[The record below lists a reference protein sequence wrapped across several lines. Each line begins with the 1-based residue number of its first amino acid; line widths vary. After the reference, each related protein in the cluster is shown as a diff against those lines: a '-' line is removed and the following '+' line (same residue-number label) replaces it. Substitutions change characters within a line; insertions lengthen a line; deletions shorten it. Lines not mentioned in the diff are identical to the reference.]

1 MAIDKEKRRISLSM
15 KHLMDDPWETLA
27 EKFPV
32 GKEVQGTISRLL
44 ERGVIVELEG
54 GVEGFIPTSK
64 LTTDN
69 IRNPAEA
76 FKPGDVVPA
85 AVIEVEAAS
94 RKLTLSV
101 VDYFK
106 NKEDAEWKS
115 YLSSHKPN
123 LATLGDVMP
132 KLESE

>member
-1 MAIDKEKRRISLSM
+1 M
-15 KHLMDDPWETLA
+15 KQLTKHPWEAVAAKYPDGT
-27 EKFPV
+27 KV
-32 GKEVQGTISRLL
+32 KGKIVSITDY
-44 ERGVIVELEG
+44 GVFVELDQ

-101 VDYFK
+101 VFTEANANGGTGPAGNPAQRAGIDGNEPANSVF
-106 NKEDAEWKS
+106 
-115 YLSSHKPN
+115 
-123 LATLGDVMP
+123 
-132 KLESE
+132 SERGSR